1 VDAGTA
7 HVSIVQHTNAA
18 SEHALTFAELA
29 RLVHDFKGPLSL
41 VALESQVLQAQLDDG
56 AHVEMVDS
64 IARVLLN
71 VNYIDRMVHDLID
84 SCAIDTGHFALHRA
98 PTELRALVESV
109 ATRMTAWRDHDRLVV
124 EADTRVTVA
133 LDALRIERVIAN
145 LVHNALAYSP
155 EASSVVVGLRVT
167 RGVARVSVRDRGP
180 GIPREELPHVF
191 DEYRRAS
198 TGCAHD
204 GSGLGL
210 FVSKQIVEA
219 HGGRIG
225 VDSMPGLGS
234 DFYFELPLL

>member
-1 VDAGTA
+1 VQDRNAG
-7 HVSIVQHTNAA
+7 

-29 RLVHDFKGPLSL
+29 QLVHDFKGPLSL
-41 VALESQVLQAQLDDG
+41 VALETQVLQAQLDDG
-56 AHVEMVDS
+56 AHIEMVDS

-71 VNYIDRMVHDLID
+71 INYIDRMVHDLID
-84 SCAIDTGHFALHRA
+84 SCALDTGHFKLHRV
-98 PTELRALVESV
+98 PTELRSLVESV
-109 ATRMTAWRDHDRLVV
+109 ARRMAALRDHDRIVV
-124 EADTRVTVA
+124 EAHQRVTLA
-133 LDALRIERVIAN
+133 IDALRIERVIAN

-155 EASSVVVGLRVT
+155 EDTRVVVGLESGK
-167 RGVARVSVRDRGP
+167 GVARVSVRDTGP
-180 GIPREELPHVF
+180 GISHEELAYVF

-198 TGCAHD
+198 TGFTHD

-234 DFYFELPLL
+234 EFYFELPLP